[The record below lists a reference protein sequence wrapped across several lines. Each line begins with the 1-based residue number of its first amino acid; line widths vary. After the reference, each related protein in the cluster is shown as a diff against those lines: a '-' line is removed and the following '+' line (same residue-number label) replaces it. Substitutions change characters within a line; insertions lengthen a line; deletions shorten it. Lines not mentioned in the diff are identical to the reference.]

1 MSIIIKNGQKVTYS
15 SNDIDRISSFSPGL
29 DGSPSKGKT
38 AHRAATKF
46 SVLDETQNIYIILE
60 GQDYDLDIYIT
71 PAQLTRTI
79 DDGLYISRS
88 IASSTEFDNRI
99 ESVFARLKP
108 GDYYLD
114 IRANEVGYFFE
125 NQTINDND
133 IVYDLTFDS
142 LSFDSEFAK
151 LPNDTLLNQQWH
163 LFNGG
168 LLSLF
173 DNPEFKPEIS
183 FNENVDGILPNTD
196 IIAPEA
202 WKINHSAKDIVVA
215 VIDDGIDI
223 DHPDLANNIWTNSKE
238 INGTKGDDDD
248 NNQFTDDKY
257 GWNFGT
263 NSPNPKPYD
272 PSFNHGTH
280 VAGTI
285 GAEGDNDIGVSGV
298 AWDVQ
303 LMALNISDPVTGGL
317 IAEPEKALEYAANNG
332 ADIANMSFGS
342 SLKINP
348 ADLILYT
355 KSDGSS
361 TQDAPV
367 KYKKYLN
374 RFYQIFTNLENAD
387 VLAVIAAGN
396 DGSVNSKVSENWNQI
411 GNIDNSLSAWN
422 YMATFFNNAM
432 NISASDGMMNLS
444 PYTNTGLTID
454 LAAPGGNQANGTE
467 LGILSTYPMGGAEI
481 SEQGFTILEG
491 DYGAVDYGYMQG
503 TSMAAPVVSG
513 AAALVKATNPS
524 LSASDIRDI
533 LIYSAVNNPKLESLA
548 GENGLQ
554 LNLKRALE
562 VAQGWTDPRD
572 LFDFQKGSKQDDVLL
587 SGSESAWYRGRK
599 GDDVI
604 VGNHGDDRL
613 YGNKGDDIITPGKG
627 FDIVKGGKGQDTI
640 IFNQSDESPIA
651 RPDRVFLKADDRI
664 DLSAIDGDGGEYSKP
679 GNQSLRL
686 IETATFNGIP
696 GELLAR
702 RNGVFADLDGDAYA
716 DFGILFDKPLNF
728 DLTSDHFIL

>member
-1 MSIIIKNGQKVTYS
+1 MSIVIENEQKVTYS
-15 SNDIDRISSFSPGL
+15 SSNIDKISSFSPGR
-29 DGSPSKGKT
+29 DGKPSKGN
-38 AHRAATKF
+38 AAYRAATKF

-71 PAQLTRTI
+71 PADLTKTF

-88 IASSTEFDNRI
+88 IASSTNYDNKI
-99 ESVFARLKP
+99 ESIFARLKP

-114 IRANEVGYFFE
+114 IRANETGYYLE
-125 NQTINDND
+125 DQAIDDDD
-133 IVYDLTFDS
+133 IVYELTFDS
-142 LSFDSEFAK
+142 LIFDSELAK

-168 LLSLF
+168 LLSLI
-173 DNPEFKPEIS
+173 DNSEFKLEIN

-215 VIDDGIDI
+215 VIDDGVDI

-238 INGTKGDDDD
+238 VNGTTGDDDD
-248 NNQFTDDKY
+248 NNQYTDDKF
-257 GWNFGT
+257 GWNFVT
-263 NSPNPKPYD
+263 NSPNPKPYN

-303 LMALNISDPVTGGL
+303 LMALNISDPITGSL
-317 IAEPEKALEYAANNG
+317 PEAERALEYAANNG
-332 ADIANMSFGS
+332 ADIANMSFGIT
-342 SLKINP
+342 LKINP

-367 KYKKYLN
+367 KYKNYLN
-374 RFYQIFTNLENAD
+374 SFYQIFTNLKNAD

-396 DGSVNSKVSENWNQI
+396 DGSINSLVSENWSQI
-411 GNIDNSLSAWN
+411 GNIDNSLSSFN
-422 YMATFFNNAM
+422 YMASFFDNAM

-444 PYTNTGLTID
+444 PYTNIGLTID
-454 LAAPGGNQANGTE
+454 LAAPGGNETNGTE

-481 SEQGFTILEG
+481 SEKGFTILEG

-524 LSASDIRDI
+524 LSATDVRDI
-533 LIYSAVNNPKLESLA
+533 LMFSAYRNPKLESLA

-554 LNLKRALE
+554 LDLQQALE
-562 VAQGWTDPRD
+562 VAQVWTGPRD
-572 LFDFQKGSKQDDVLL
+572 LFDFQKGTKQDDVLR
-587 SGSESAWYRGRK
+587 SGSESAWYRGRM
-599 GDDVI
+599 GNDFI
-604 VGNHGDDRL
+604 TGNHGDDRL

-627 FDIVKGGKGQDTI
+627 LDIVKGGKGQDTI
-640 IFNQSDESPIA
+640 TYKHPDESPIA
-651 RPDRVFLKADDRI
+651 RPDRVFMKAEDRI
-664 DLSAIDGDGGEYSKP
+664 DLSAIDGDGGEYSQP

-716 DFGILFDKPLNF
+716 DFGILFGKPLSF